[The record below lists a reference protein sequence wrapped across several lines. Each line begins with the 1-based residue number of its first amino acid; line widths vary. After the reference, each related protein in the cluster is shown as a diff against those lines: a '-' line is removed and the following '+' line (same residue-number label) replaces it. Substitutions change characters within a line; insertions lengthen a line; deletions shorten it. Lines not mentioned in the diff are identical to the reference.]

1 MSAALFDLA
10 LRTRAA
16 QRGGAVPRLL
26 HNPCPV
32 RAVQVAVC
40 ARRVGRVVRVEAV
53 GPSGRR
59 ETGSGPAGLSALAR
73 AAGVADGNLGDGP
86 TAIID
91 GHATLCALDAL
102 ACSYADPGR
111 SAGIDVAA
119 GSALAWWW
127 VERAAH
133 PGTTAVCDVLAASR
147 QRYVLGVP
155 AGADTALLWRK
166 TFGVPSGVAGMLDW
180 QRAIGSGAML
190 EGLTMQRQDDD
201 WLLGQY
207 QKALTEHRSWDRGES
222 LHLAAVRLASR
233 CDAADLYAAALL
245 GDPLWRARGVHTGH
259 VCHGQVIVG
268 AGSPGNRVVVQASRL
283 DTRLRAGNDVLGW
296 PGNPMAAMPGQSA
309 RFGGEVVATAVRG
322 GALTV
327 TVAGLRRGGYRPA
340 AGETLTIIA
349 APPNVSTILSRR
361 AVVSRLYKRRF
372 SWLSQ
377 GVTPAPV
384 RRPVPLAVLI
394 AAAEDTD
401 TDSVGRIDDA

>member
-119 GSALAWWW
+119 GSALAGWW

-207 QKALTEHRSWDRGES
+207 RRRSPSTAAGIAGKACIWQ
-222 LHLAAVRLASR
+222 R
-233 CDAADLYAAALL
+233 C
-245 GDPLWRARGVHTGH
+245 
-259 VCHGQVIVG
+259 
-268 AGSPGNRVVVQASRL
+268 GSPHGA
-283 DTRLRAGNDVLGW
+283 TRRTCMRRRCSVTRCGGRGAFI
-296 PGNPMAAMPGQSA
+296 PGTC
-309 RFGGEVVATAVRG
+309 ATAR
-322 GALTV
+322 
-327 TVAGLRRGGYRPA
+327 
-340 AGETLTIIA
+340 
-349 APPNVSTILSRR
+349 
-361 AVVSRLYKRRF
+361 
-372 SWLSQ
+372 
-377 GVTPAPV
+377 
-384 RRPVPLAVLI
+384 
-394 AAAEDTD
+394 
-401 TDSVGRIDDA
+401 